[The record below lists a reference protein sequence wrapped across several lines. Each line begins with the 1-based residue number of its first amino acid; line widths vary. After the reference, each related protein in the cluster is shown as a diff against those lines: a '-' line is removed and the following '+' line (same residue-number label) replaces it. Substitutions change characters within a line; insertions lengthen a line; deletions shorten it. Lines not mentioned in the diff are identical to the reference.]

1 MEELP
6 ALLQAIKAVLWRARR
21 DTLTVALRRA
31 ELQRAREEAAQALH
45 AWQAAAAAAAAE
57 AEAPQPQQHPPP

>member
-21 DTLTVALRRA
+21 DTLATLLRRA
-31 ELQRAREEAAQALH
+31 ELQRAREEAALALF
-45 AWQAAAAAAAAE
+45 AAA
-57 AEAPQPQQHPPP
+57 PQHQQHPPP